1 MSRIKNLKIQKIMI
15 EKSKTKNRYHL
26 SKINNKKE
34 SIEYRFH
41 NPPYFHQSYFQTI
54 KLLAT
59 N

>member
-1 MSRIKNLKIQKIMI
+1 MSRIKNLKIQNII
-15 EKSKTKNRYHL
+15 TEKSKTKNRYHL

-41 NPPYFHQSYFQTI
+41 YPPYFHQSYFQTV

-59 N
+59 Y